1 MCVVSDWMTGDW
13 GGWWVDLFCLRPR
26 HGSNIGANNKKKK
39 DKTFRRI
46 DTLTEFA
53 IWTFRLKIPNR
64 ATTKKCC
71 KFYANFMHILCKFYI
86 YSKVEKNV
94 PFFRLSSLLLGAK
107 MKFVAL
113 QRRSPLLRFI
123 IIIFISWQL
132 GWASFIRQR

>member
-46 DTLTEFA
+46 DTELTEFA

-71 KFYANFMHILCKFYI
+71 KCYANFMQILHLFK
-86 YSKVEKNV
+86 S
-94 PFFRLSSLLLGAK
+94 
-107 MKFVAL
+107 
-113 QRRSPLLRFI
+113 
-123 IIIFISWQL
+123 
-132 GWASFIRQR
+132 